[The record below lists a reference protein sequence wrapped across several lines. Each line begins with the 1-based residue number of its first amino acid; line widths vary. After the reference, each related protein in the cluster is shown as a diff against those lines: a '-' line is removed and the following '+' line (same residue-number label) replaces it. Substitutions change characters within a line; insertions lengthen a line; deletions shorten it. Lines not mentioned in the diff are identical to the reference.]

1 VTRTYDEPVMRPR
14 ASAVAAVAV
23 AALALTG
30 CTGNGN
36 DGIEVGTVGRA
47 TVTEV
52 VEAPANVQARA
63 TATLTAT
70 GDGTL
75 AKLYVTDG
83 QQVPAGAI
91 LATISSPDAQT
102 RLRTART
109 AAAQAEAATPGAP
122 PRIDLSA
129 SQGQADTSAAGAFE
143 AARRA
148 AAQIPDAR
156 LRAGALT
163 QITAAERQY
172 ALARAQAQAAIEAI
186 NTGVG
191 NLAAALGSLTAAQRT
206 QAEAAVLAA
215 QRAVDALTIRAPIA
229 GVVQLGGAAAAAGS
243 GAGSLGSVL
252 DQLPPDVRDQAS
264 AALGTGSSGGSAPQV
279 QTVGPVTVGMPVST
293 GMPLATI
300 LDTAVLSLV
309 AEVDET
315 DVLLVRRGVRATVE
329 LDAVPGA
336 GYPAVVEAV
345 ELSPTASARGGVS
358 YRVRLRLGHGRMPD
372 GQPAPDPRP
381 GMSAVASLQV
391 RTARDAISV
400 PSSAVTRAG
409 NADAVWV
416 VTGGRA
422 QQRTVTVGTQGEDLV
437 EVTKGLQIGDR
448 VVVRG
453 ADKVTPNQSLS

>member
-1 VTRTYDEPVMRPR
+1 MRPR

-23 AALALTG
+23 AAFALTG
-30 CTGNGN
+30 CTGDGN
-36 DGIEVGTVGRA
+36 AGIEVGTVARA

-75 AKLYVTDG
+75 GKLYVTDG
-83 QQVPAGAI
+83 QHVPAGAI
-91 LATISSPDAQT
+91 LAVVSAPDAQA
-102 RLRTART
+102 RLRTAR
-109 AAAQAEAATPGAP
+109 AQAAQAEAATPAPP
-122 PRIDLSA
+122 PRIDLSTA
-129 SQGQADTSAAGAFE
+129 QGQADSTAQGAFD

-148 AAQIPDAR
+148 AAQIPD
-156 LRAGALT
+156 LRARAAALT
-163 QITAAERQY
+163 QVTAAERQY

-191 NLAAALGSLTAAQRT
+191 NLATALGSLSAAQRS
-206 QAEAAVLAA
+206 QANAAVVAA

-229 GVVQLGGAAAAAGS
+229 GVVQLGGTAAAASSGS
-243 GAGSLGSVL
+243 GSLGSVL
-252 DQLPPDVRDQAS
+252 GQLPPDVRDQAS
-264 AALGTGSSGGSAPQV
+264 SALGTDLSGGGSAPQV
-279 QTVGPVTVGMPVST
+279 QTTGPVTVGLPVST

-300 LDTAVLSLV
+300 FDTAVLSLV

-315 DVLLVRRGVRATVE
+315 DVLLVRRGVRAVAE

-336 GYPAVVEAV
+336 SYPARVDAID
-345 ELSPTASARGGVS
+345 LSPTASARGGVS
-358 YRVRLRLGHGRMPD
+358 YRVRLTLGRGKLPD
-372 GQPAPDPRP
+372 GRPAPEPRP
-381 GMSAVASLQV
+381 GMSAVADLQV
-391 RTARDAISV
+391 RTARDTISV

-416 VTGGRA
+416 VAGRRA
-422 QQRTVTVGTQGEDLV
+422 QRRTVTVGTQGADLV
-437 EVTKGLQIGDR
+437 EVTDGLRVGER

-453 ADKVTPNQSLS
+453 ADKVTDGQELS

>member
-1 VTRTYDEPVMRPR
+1 MSPVRRPR
-14 ASAVAAVAV
+14 SGAVAAVAV
-23 AALALTG
+23 TALALSG
-30 CTGNGN
+30 CTGNG
-36 DGIEVGTVGRA
+36 DAGIEVGTVARA

-52 VEAPANVQARA
+52 VEAPATVQARA
-63 TATLTAT
+63 TVMLAAT

-75 AKLYVTDG
+75 ANLYVRDG
-83 QQVPAGAI
+83 QHVPAGAI
-91 LATISSPDAQT
+91 LATISAPDAQA
-102 RLRTART
+102 RLTTART
-109 AAAQAEAATPGAP
+109 QAAQAEAAAPAAP
-122 PRIDLSA
+122 PRIDLSTA
-129 SQGQADTSAAGAFE
+129 QGQADTSAQGAFD

-191 NLAAALGSLTAAQRT
+191 NLSTALGSLSAAQRS
-206 QAEAAVLAA
+206 QARAAVVAA

-229 GVVQLGGAAAAAGS
+229 GVVQLGGAAASASGGS
-243 GAGSLGSVL
+243 GSLGSVL
-252 DQLPPDVRDQAS
+252 DQLPPEVRDQAS
-264 AALGTGSSGGSAPQV
+264 SALGTDLSGGGSAPQV
-279 QTVGPVTVGMPVST
+279 QTTGPVTVGMPVST

-300 LDTAVLSLV
+300 FDTAVLSLV

-315 DVLLVRRGVRATVE
+315 DVLLVRRGVRAGAE

-336 GYPAVVEAV
+336 NYPATVAAV
-345 ELSPTASARGGVS
+345 DLSPTASARGGVS
-358 YRVRLRLGHGRMPD
+358 YRVRLTLARGRLPD
-372 GQPAPDPRP
+372 GRPAPEPRP
-381 GMSAVASLQV
+381 GMSAVANLQV
-391 RTARDAISV
+391 RTVQDAISV

-416 VTGGRA
+416 VAGGRA
-422 QQRTVTVGTQGEDLV
+422 RRRTVTLGTQGADLV
-437 EVTKGLQIGDR
+437 EVTNGLRVGER

-453 ADKVTPNQSLS
+453 ADKVTDGQDLS